1 MIEIK
6 KDYIIVEFKKG
17 PFGND
22 AQGCI
27 GLAMEMLNLS
37 NTFKT
42 VIAKGKTPSKKL
54 EKTGRIRIGIQK
66 FVNKNGVDPLVVDK
80 LIGTIRKGKLSTI
93 KVPIGENKEIFLTP
107 NNDVPGVIANL
118 MVRKII

>member
-1 MIEIK
+1 MIVINR
-6 KDYIIVEFKKG
+6 DSAIIEFKKG

-37 NTFKT
+37 RAFRA
-42 VIAKGKTPSKKL
+42 VSAKGKKPPKKL

-66 FVNKNGVDPLVVDK
+66 FVNKNGVDPLVIDK
-80 LIGTIRKGKLSTI
+80 LIGEIRKGKLSTI
-93 KVPIGENKEIFLTP
+93 KVPIGENKEIELSP
-107 NNDVPGVIANL
+107 NNDVPGVIADL
-118 MVRKII
+118 IVRKII